1 MAAPHNSKRIVVLD
15 NSAAIAILMADE
27 KDSEYAQTLLQKLDQ
42 IRFIAPVL
50 WRYEFANTIRMI
62 QKRNRIVESELVQL
76 FADMEALQIEVV
88 EDIQSPGVLREIS
101 QAHDVTAYDAAYLEL
116 ALRRNVAIA
125 TCDKQ
130 LKAAA
135 IAASIK
141 LI

>member
-1 MAAPHNSKRIVVLD
+1 MAAPYNSKRIVVLD

-42 IRFIAPVL
+42 IRFIVPAL

-62 QKRNRIVESELVQL
+62 QKRNRIVESKLVQL

-88 EDIQSPGVLREIS
+88 EDVQSPSVLREIS

-125 TCDKQ
+125 TCDRQ

-135 IAASIK
+135 IAANIE
-141 LI
+141 II